1 MSSKRRKL
9 RKDGRKGES
18 IMLCYGRVWRCR
30 WKAMEDIAREAVVS
44 GTANAVAPKHFN
56 FLQPH

>member
-1 MSSKRRKL
+1 MAGSEDAEERK
-9 RKDGRKGES
+9 
-18 IMLCYGRVWRCR
+18 V
-30 WKAMEDIAREAVVS
+30 MEDIAREAVVS